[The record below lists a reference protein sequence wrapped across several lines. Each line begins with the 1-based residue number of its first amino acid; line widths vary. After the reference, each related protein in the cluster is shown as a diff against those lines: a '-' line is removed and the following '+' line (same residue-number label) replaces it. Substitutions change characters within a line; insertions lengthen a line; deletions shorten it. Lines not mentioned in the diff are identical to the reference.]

1 MELQKLYREPGGIGA
16 VLLYIEEIH
25 RPAGDLMD

>member
-16 VLLYIEEIH
+16 VLLYIKEVH
-25 RPAGDLMD
+25 RPAGDRID